1 MMHFVNI
8 IREKWEDRW
17 QRDASNTLTVLA
29 MLSAV
34 AVAVLALF
42 GVLD

>member
-1 MMHFVNI
+1 MHFINI

-17 QRDASNTLTVLA
+17 QRDASNTLAIFA
-29 MLSAV
+29 MLSAA